1 MATNIFVNLAV
12 KNLDKT
18 KEFFSKL
25 GYTFNQQFSDEKA
38 ACMVISETI
47 YAMLISEAY
56 FKTFIPNKEI
66 SDTSKSKEVLLALSA
81 DSRQQVDELADKAIA
96 AGGKNFR
103 DPDDHGFMY
112 SRSFEDLDGHVWE
125 VFWMNPEH
133 VQ

>member
-1 MATNIFVNLAV
+1 MATSIFVNLAV

-25 GYTFNQQFSDEKA
+25 GYTFNQQFTDDKA
-38 ACMVISETI
+38 ACMVISDTI

-81 DSRQQVDELADKAIA
+81 ESRQQVDDLADKAVA